1 MENKEFIKNY
11 IRVEKTKNIPRNW
24 LCRLFGHHP
33 SCRRCDPNCETE
45 LLIKKNIKT
54 D

>member
-1 MENKEFIKNY
+1 MENKVIVKKI

-33 SCRRCDPNCETE
+33 SCRRCDPNRETE
-45 LLIKKNIKT
+45 LLIKKKDKN
-54 D
+54 